1 MKNFAIKYL
10 IIFQFSLHYSV
21 IRRKMTIPVVDWRR
35 MENGSETSYELVY
48 SPELGRSRQRDRQT
62 DEVRNIQHS

>member
-1 MKNFAIKYL
+1 
-10 IIFQFSLHYSV
+10 
-21 IRRKMTIPVVDWRR
+21 MTIPVVDWRR